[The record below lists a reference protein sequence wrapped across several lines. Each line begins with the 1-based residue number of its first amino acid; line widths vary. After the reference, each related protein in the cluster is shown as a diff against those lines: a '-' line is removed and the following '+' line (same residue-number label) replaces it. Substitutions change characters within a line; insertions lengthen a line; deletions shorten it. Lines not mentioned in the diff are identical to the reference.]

1 MKKFTLEILYK
12 VWAYLASRNKYPKLC
27 EKLNLWINLLESK

>member
-1 MKKFTLEILYK
+1 MKNITLKVLYK
-12 VWAYLASRNKYPKLC
+12 LWNYLASRNKCPKLC

>member
-1 MKKFTLEILYK
+1 MKKLTLEILYK
-12 VWAYLASRNKYPKLC
+12 LWSYLATRNLYPKLC

>member
-1 MKKFTLEILYK
+1 MKKITLHILYK
-12 VWAYLASRNKYPKLC
+12 VWGYLANRNQLPKVC